1 MRKSR
6 LWNCSSGAK
15 EGGPGNRR
23 EATGPLGNVGLHIGG
38 HDLTESMTHA
48 GLADVIPLPRR
59 FSAPGQR
66 PATTSL
72 ERRAIASAKQGDWD
86 AIHFLYVRYSDDVRS
101 YVRSIVKDHHDAED
115 ITQSLFTRLI
125 QTIRKYEARE
135 VAFIGWLLRVA
146 RNAALDHLRAKR
158 QIPVEDVR
166 VDDHHGHHNFDRS
179 RSLRDA
185 FEQLP
190 GDQRTVLVMRHVVGL
205 SPTEIAERLNKS
217 EGSIHGLHHRGRKA
231 LQATLR
237 EMEVAPVSRRARR

>member
-1 MRKSR
+1 M
-6 LWNCSSGAK
+6 
-15 EGGPGNRR
+15 
-23 EATGPLGNVGLHIGG
+23 
-38 HDLTESMTHA
+38 TESMTQ
-48 GLADVIPLPRR
+48 GGFADVIPLRRR
-59 FSAPGQR
+59 FSTPGER
-66 PATTSL
+66 PATPSL
-72 ERRAIASAKQGDWD
+72 ESRAIASAKRGDWD
-86 AIHFLYVRYSDDVRS
+86 AIHYLYVCHSEDVRC

-115 ITQSLFTRLI
+115 ITQNVFARLI
-125 QTIRKYEARE
+125 KTIRKYEARE

-166 VDDHHGHHNFDRS
+166 VDDHHGHLNFDRS
-179 RSLRDA
+179 QSLRDA

-205 SPTEIAERLNKS
+205 SPTEIAERLQKS

-237 EMEVAPVSRRARR
+237 EMEVAPVSRRAR